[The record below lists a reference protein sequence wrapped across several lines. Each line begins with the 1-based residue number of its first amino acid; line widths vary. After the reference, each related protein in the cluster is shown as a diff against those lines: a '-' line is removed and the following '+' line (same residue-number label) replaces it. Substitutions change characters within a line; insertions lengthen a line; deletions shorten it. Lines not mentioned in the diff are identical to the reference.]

1 MRSRIL
7 NIGLTGLIYT
17 SLAFPLFYFVYK
29 FGNPEPIA
37 HDFFQYYRLYR
48 DMDFNNV
55 IAPLNMRLAGAFVV
69 NLFYNA
75 GLSYN
80 TQIAFDAWAEQGFE
94 KPVFF
99 CAVFF
104 NFLCVSATC
113 LVLFR
118 IARRYAGTYLSFCA
132 GLLYLFGFGTVFYG
146 LMPLTDAFSILLF
159 ALFLYSYLKKS
170 YVALLP
176 LLLLILQREYLIL
189 AIFLISLLDFITS
202 RSRYHLYC
210 TVFSILCF
218 AAYFILRKTVFYNS
232 ALDFQTR
239 PESLWKGLTSINFPI
254 AEFVRQTFLTMNL
267 VFVYLG
273 VVLWKRFNRHPV
285 NGFELLKISLLF
297 VQVNLLSFAGVLGN
311 NNGRYFYM
319 VVPLIIVLIIRE
331 VAPILQALAEPQPSG
346 KMKAQ

>member
-1 MRSRIL
+1 LFRS
-7 NIGLTGLIYT
+7 IGLFGVYLL
-17 SLAFPLFYFVYK
+17 LAFPLFYFVYK

-37 HDFFQYYRLYR
+37 HDFFQYYRLYK
-48 DMDFNNV
+48 DMDYSNV

-94 KPVFF
+94 KQVFF

-113 LVLFR
+113 LVLYR
-118 IARRYAGTYLSFCA
+118 ISRRYTGRYISFCA

-159 ALFLYSYLKKS
+159 TLFLYSYLKKS
-170 YVALLP
+170 FVAFLP

-189 AIFLISLLDFITS
+189 AIFLISLLDFISS
-202 RSRYHLYC
+202 RSRYHVYC

-218 AAYFILRKTVFYNS
+218 ATYFILRKTYFYNS
-232 ALDFQTR
+232 VLDFQTR

-254 AEFVRQTFLTMNL
+254 AEYVRQTFLTMNL
-267 VFVYLG
+267 VIVYLG
-273 VVLWKRFNRHPV
+273 LVLWKRFNGHSINR
-285 NGFELLKISLLF
+285 FEFLKILLLF
-297 VQVNLLSFAGVLGN
+297 IQVNLLSFAGVLGN

-319 VVPLIIVLIIRE
+319 VVPLIIILIIRE
-331 VAPILQALAEPQPSG
+331 VAPLLPTAFGPPPSG
-346 KMKAQ
+346 KIIGR